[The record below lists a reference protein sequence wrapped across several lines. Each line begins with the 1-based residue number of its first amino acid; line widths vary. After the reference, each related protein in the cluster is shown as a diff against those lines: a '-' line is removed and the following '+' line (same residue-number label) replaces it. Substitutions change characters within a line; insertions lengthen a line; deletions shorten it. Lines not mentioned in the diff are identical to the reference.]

1 MSIMVALAEIP
12 FCHKATTGGR
22 AKPGKAINAV
32 AFCRRRACEKKS
44 FSGKRAFAKK
54 QACQPRSYAGIK
66 TLTSHQLD
74 QPGVKCS

>member
-32 AFCRRRACEKKS
+32 AFCRRRACEKNPSRGGELVRRKKVL
-44 FSGKRAFAKK
+44 KRG
-54 QACQPRSYAGIK
+54 ACE
-66 TLTSHQLD
+66 
-74 QPGVKCS
+74 KCPS